1 VGRLLPT
8 EALAVVRD
16 ISGAHVCRSV
26 LEIDMAGSVLTQIA
40 GSSSLNFALSDV
52 ATSGPI
58 MRGAIADIDAE
69 TKLTVRGRA
78 AEAPL
83 IAHHMREVTH
93 GQG

>member
-1 VGRLLPT
+1 
-8 EALAVVRD
+8 
-16 ISGAHVCRSV
+16 
-26 LEIDMAGSVLTQIA
+26 MAGSVLTQIA
-40 GSSSLNFALSDV
+40 GSSSLNFVLSDV

-58 MRGAIADIDAE
+58 MRSVIAEIDAE
-69 TKLTVRGRA
+69 TKQTVRGRA